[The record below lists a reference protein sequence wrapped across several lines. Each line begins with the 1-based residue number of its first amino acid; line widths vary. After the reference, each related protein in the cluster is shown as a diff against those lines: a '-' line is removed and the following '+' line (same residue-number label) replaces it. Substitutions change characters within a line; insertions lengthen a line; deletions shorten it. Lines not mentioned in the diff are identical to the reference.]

1 MVLVVAGGFVAM
13 RHQQATVQELVEV
26 RNPNLLQSI
35 ALEQQ
40 VKAIHAGAYRFLAW
54 TSAGYPS
61 SRTAELAANISAALP
76 QARAAADAMA
86 RRPALSKT
94 ERASAARL
102 VLAVR
107 QFTEHIPPVLELA
120 EVDQSVAT
128 TMMVRAEASFASLST
143 EIDALRAAQTV
154 AMTTVAR
161 EASDSFTRAIALGT
175 LVVATCILLG
185 AMVTW
190 AVRKIMLEKEK
201 AQAETLQA
209 HAEKLQ
215 AEQNL
220 VESLRVSERF
230 LEARVT
236 QRTAELS
243 TTIEHLKRT
252 QADLVQAEKLA
263 SLGALVA
270 GVAHELNT
278 PIGNALVMATS
289 LEAAASEFDVLLE
302 TSALRRSDLSNF
314 VQSSKSMA
322 EMVTRSCQRAATLIS
337 SFKQIAVDQASEQ
350 RRVFQLDTLI
360 QDNIAA
366 LWPSLKQA
374 SWGIETEIAPEIV
387 CDSYPGPLGQVIINL
402 IQNVALHAFDAE
414 QAGKLWIRATLQ
426 DTSVQISFTDNGKGM
441 TPEVLAHSFDP
452 FYTTR
457 LGQGGSGLGLAI
469 ARNIV
474 TGVLGGSIQATSTP
488 GQGACFTLTLP
499 VCAPHGVLTY
509 DL

>member
-26 RNPNLLQSI
+26 RNPNLMHSI

-40 VKAIHAGAYRFLAW
+40 VKAIHAGAYQFLAW
-54 TSAGYPS
+54 TSASYPHS
-61 SRTAELAANISAALP
+61 STATLAAGISAALP
-76 QARAAADAMA
+76 KAQAAADAMA
-86 RRPALSKT
+86 QRPALSAN
-94 ERASAARL
+94 ERAIAARL

-128 TMMVRAEASFASLST
+128 TMMVRAEHSFASLST
-143 EIDALRAAQTV
+143 EIDALRAAQTM
-154 AMTTVAR
+154 AMAKVAR
-161 EASDSFTRAIALGT
+161 EASDSFTVAIAEGA
-175 LVVATCILLG
+175 LVVLICILLG

-190 AVRKIMLEKEK
+190 AVRRIMLEKEK

-209 HAEKLQ
+209 HSEKLE

-230 LEARVT
+230 LEARVM

-278 PIGNALVMATS
+278 PIGNALLMSST
-289 LEAAASEFDVLLE
+289 LEEAALKFGVLLE
-302 TSALRRSDLSNF
+302 SSALRRSDLSEYAH
-314 VQSSKSMA
+314 SSKSMA

-337 SFKQIAVDQASEQ
+337 SFKQIAVDHTSEQ
-350 RRVFQLDTLI
+350 RREFQLDTLV

-366 LWPSLKQA
+366 LMPSLQA
-374 SWGIETEIAPEIV
+374 SWKIDTEIAPEIV

-402 IQNVALHAFDAE
+402 IQNVGLHAFDAG
-414 QAGKLWIRATLQ
+414 QSGKLWIRAERQ
-426 DTSVQISFTDNGKGM
+426 DEMVQMTFTDNGKGM
-441 TPEVLAHSFDP
+441 TAEVLAHSFDP

-474 TGVLGGSIQATSTP
+474 TGVLGGSIEVKSEP
-488 GQGACFTLTLP
+488 GQGACFTLRFP
-499 VCAPHGVLTY
+499 VAAP
-509 DL
+509 